1 MQVTGGVALAVGETG
16 IVVGCRRPENAIIA
30 IPVEGIITLIDLLA
44 GAKIKGIETHSPEH
58 DEAVLEELRV
68 DRAEDVF
75 EVRDVDRLRV
85 APRDV
90 DYPLGLDGRVGPGV
104 GVDVTDRA
112 KGEIGNRPAALVKV
126 TADPHVLRRRGREKT
141 PDALVGA
148 LGHAEVTKCADAGI
162 LVDASQGV
170 ERKVTPLGVEHV
182 SGGATQILEIHR
194 AKTTGELTV
203 RVGLKEVGIGASVGC
218 DAVDVDVGVIAAA
231 VLLTVHERVSAV
243 HIAGDL
249 EVEIAETLV
258 ERDLQILETL
268 LENGCIGRDREF
280 LRERPK
286 KRIGDGDVEAV
297 ARDIDRVQQ
306 RRAGAVEGR

>member
-1 MQVTGGVALAVGETG
+1 M
-16 IVVGCRRPENAIIA
+16 
-30 IPVEGIITLIDLLA
+30 
-44 GAKIKGIETHSPEH
+44 
-58 DEAVLEELRV
+58 
-68 DRAEDVF
+68 
-75 EVRDVDRLRV
+75 
-85 APRDV
+85 
-90 DYPLGLDGRVGPGV
+90 
-104 GVDVTDRA
+104 
-112 KGEIGNRPAALVKV
+112 
-126 TADPHVLRRRGREKT
+126 
-141 PDALVGA
+141 
-148 LGHAEVTKCADAGI
+148 GHAEVTKGADAGI
-162 LVDASQGV
+162 LVDASEGV
-170 ERKVTPLGVEHV
+170 ERKITPLGIEHV

-194 AKTTGELTV
+194 AKTTCELTV

-231 VLLTVHERVSAV
+231 VLLTVNERVSAV

-258 ERDLQILETL
+258 ERDLQVLETL

-280 LRERPK
+280 LRWRPK